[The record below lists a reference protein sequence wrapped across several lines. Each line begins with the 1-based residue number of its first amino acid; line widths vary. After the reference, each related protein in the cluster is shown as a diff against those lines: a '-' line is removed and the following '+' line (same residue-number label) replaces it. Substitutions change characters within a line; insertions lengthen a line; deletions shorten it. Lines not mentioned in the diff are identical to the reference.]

1 MFKALW
7 KWLINIGFFRDTSH
21 TPLWNSFYLKQKFS
35 KYLLD
40 LFRPWLSIKTC
51 LDVKCS
57 LEILCQTVPVLL
69 MTQVRK
75 VFLQL
80 GYKEE
85 FNPPPPKKNNVL
97 LPIWC
102 CLFYQWEKMC
112 LLGCWSLP
120 WFHFLRICFQLCL
133 SVCLCLTFEPIDKFQ
148 INFMKWESWPC

>member
-7 KWLINIGFFRDTSH
+7 KWLINIGFFMDTSH
-21 TPLWNSFYLKQKFS
+21 TPLWNLFYLEQKIS

-40 LFRPWLSIKTC
+40 LFRAIKH
-51 LDVKCS
+51 VWMWSS

-69 MTQVRK
+69 MTQVRNI
-75 VFLQL
+75 FLQL
-80 GYKEE
+80 GYKEA
-85 FNPPPPKKNNVL
+85 FNPEKKKNTVL

-133 SVCLCLTFEPIDKFQ
+133 SVCLSLPNLWTYWQ
-148 INFMKWESWPC
+148 IPN